1 MSIVGETI
9 LTVTIEMLV
18 EKLISDVIQLFA
30 RQEQI
35 QAALKDW
42 KKKLGMIRAV
52 LDDAVEQQTTKQS
65 VKTWLGGLESLAY
78 DVEDKLD
85 EFAAEALRRK
95 FVFEPADLV
104 QPRAGYLRKLIPTC
118 CTKFSP
124 QNVRFDSKMAARI
137 EEITSRFQDIVAQK
151 DLLDLK
157 ENSGRKSN
165 KLSSRPETTSL
176 VIEAEVQ
183 GREEEKKA
191 IVELLLKDDLSSA
204 GRFSV
209 IPIVGMGGL
218 GKTAL
223 AQLVYNDPT
232 VESHFDFKAWV
243 CVSEDF
249 DAVRVTRAILK
260 SIHAKPDADDNLN
273 FLQVKLRDGLSGK
286 KFFLVLDDM
295 WNENYSDWTNL
306 RLPFV
311 AGAAGNKIIVTTR
324 SQNIASM
331 MGTGSTGF
339 KLKKL
344 TNQDCLRVFAQHSL
358 GTTGFS
364 QHQQLQEIGEEIAK
378 KCCGLPLAA
387 KTLGGL
393 LRGKNSPHDWLKV
406 LNNKIWDL
414 SEEGDDIMRALKI
427 RVRRRWRSQATII
440 FKSCWQGRSSNNQ
453 PRIHQNLSCMTS
465 LMILHNGLQDKRIL
479 EWRIRWM
486 VISDRCF
493 PKIFVIF
500 RTTSART
507 IILKGLSSSL
517 LLKIYEP
524 FY

>member
-1 MSIVGETI
+1 M
-9 LTVTIEMLV
+9 
-18 EKLISDVIQLFA
+18 ISDVIQLFA

-78 DVEDKLD
+78 DVEDILD

-95 FVFEPADLV
+95 LVFEPDDLV

-137 EEITSRFQDIVAQK
+137 EEITGRFQDIVAQK

-157 ENSGRKSN
+157 ENSGGKSN

-232 VESHFDFKAWV
+232 VESHFDFQAWV

-249 DAVRVTRAILK
+249 DAVRVTRAILN
-260 SIHAKPDADDNLN
+260 S
-273 FLQVKLRDGLSGK
+273 LQ
-286 KFFLVLDDM
+286 
-295 WNENYSDWTNL
+295 
-306 RLPFV
+306 
-311 AGAAGNKIIVTTR
+311 I
-324 SQNIASM
+324 
-331 MGTGSTGF
+331 
-339 KLKKL
+339 
-344 TNQDCLRVFAQHSL
+344 
-358 GTTGFS
+358 
-364 QHQQLQEIGEEIAK
+364 
-378 KCCGLPLAA
+378 
-387 KTLGGL
+387 
-393 LRGKNSPHDWLKV
+393 
-406 LNNKIWDL
+406 
-414 SEEGDDIMRALKI
+414 
-427 RVRRRWRSQATII
+427 
-440 FKSCWQGRSSNNQ
+440 
-453 PRIHQNLSCMTS
+453 
-465 LMILHNGLQDKRIL
+465 
-479 EWRIRWM
+479 
-486 VISDRCF
+486 
-493 PKIFVIF
+493 
-500 RTTSART
+500 
-507 IILKGLSSSL
+507 
-517 LLKIYEP
+517 
-524 FY
+524 